1 MERVESSRSSDAGPG
16 NRAFRARAVLR
27 LAALSAIL
35 SIAIYIAY
43 RAGLLTSAERAKGI
57 LYGLRRIPGIP
68 FWFMGVYALTAS
80 FGVPPAVMTLAGG
93 AVFGTT
99 LGVLY
104 SWIGA
109 VSGAVGGYSLARW
122 LGGNAIR
129 QLLGRHSEKLHA
141 LLGHGT
147 FVAIFR
153 LRVNPVVPFN
163 ALNFASGLSKVPLR
177 PYILA
182 SLVGVLPAILV
193 YAYFADAVIAG
204 ATGAR
209 ERAFW
214 HIAIAGIVII
224 ALSFGPSTWKRFF
237 QRLS

>member
-1 MERVESSRSSDAGPG
+1 MR
-16 NRAFRARAVLR
+16 
-27 LAALSAIL
+27 
-35 SIAIYIAY
+35 
-43 RAGLLTSAERAKGI
+43 
-57 LYGLRRIPGIP
+57 GIP
-68 FWFMGVYALTAS
+68 LLFVAVYTATAS
-80 FGVPPAVMTLAGG
+80 LGVPPVVMTLAGG
-93 AVFGTT
+93 AVFGTAF
-99 LGVLY
+99 GILY
-104 SWIGA
+104 SWVGA
-109 VSGAVGGYSLARW
+109 VCGALGGYALARW

-129 QLLGRHSEKLHA
+129 QLLGRHSAKLDT

-153 LRVNPVVPFN
+153 LRVNPVVPYN

-177 PYILA
+177 PYFLA
-182 SLVGVLPAILV
+182 SLLGVLPAIVV

-214 HIAIAGIVII
+214 HIAAAGVVII
-224 ALSFGPSTWKRFF
+224 FLSIGPRTWRRFF

>member
-1 MERVESSRSSDAGPG
+1 MSDRSSAKRPV
-16 NRAFRARAVLR
+16 RARALLR
-27 LAALSAIL
+27 LAILAAIV
-35 SIAIYIAY
+35 SVAMYAAW
-43 RAGLLTSAERAKGI
+43 RAGFLTSAARAKGI
-57 LYGLRRIPGIP
+57 LFGLRRVPGIP
-68 FWFMGVYALTAS
+68 FWFMGTYALTAAL
-80 FGVPPAVMTLAGG
+80 GVPPAIMTLAGG

-99 LGVLY
+99 LGVAY
-104 SWIGA
+104 SWMGA
-109 VSGAVGGYSLARW
+109 VVGALGGYGLARW

-129 QLLGRHSEKLHA
+129 QLSGRQSAKLDA

-153 LRVNPVVPFN
+153 LRVNPVVPYN

-177 PYILA
+177 PYTLA
-182 SLVGVLPAILV
+182 TLLGVLPAIFV

-214 HIAIAGIVII
+214 HVAIAGTVII
-224 ALSFGPSTWKRFF
+224 LLSFAPSTWRRLF
-237 QRLS
+237 QRL

>member
-1 MERVESSRSSDAGPG
+1 LTDA
-16 NRAFRARAVLR
+16 ARAK
-27 LAALSAIL
+27 A
-35 SIAIYIAY
+35 
-43 RAGLLTSAERAKGI
+43 I
-57 LYGLRRIPGIP
+57 LYGLRRVRGIP
-68 FWFMGVYALTAS
+68 LLFVAVYAFTAS
-80 FGVPPAVMTLAGG
+80 LGVPPAVLTLAGG
-93 AVFGTT
+93 AVFGTK

-109 VSGAVGGYSLARW
+109 AAGALGGYAMARW

-129 QLLGRHSEKLHA
+129 QLLGRHSQKLDA

-153 LRVNPVVPFN
+153 LRVNPVVPYN

-182 SLVGVLPAILV
+182 SLLGVVPAIFV

-214 HIAIAGIVII
+214 HIAIGGIVII
-224 ALSFGPSTWKRFF
+224 LLSFGPSTWRRFF

>member
-1 MERVESSRSSDAGPG
+1 MESVGGSDRGSA
-16 NRAFRARAVLR
+16 NRPFRARALLR
-27 LAALSAIL
+27 LAAFAAIVA
-35 SIAIYIAY
+35 IAIYVAY
-43 RAGLLTSAERAKGI
+43 RAGVLTSAARAKGI
-57 LYGLRRIPGIP
+57 LYGLRRVPGIP
-68 FWFMGVYALTAS
+68 FWFIGTYALTAAL
-80 FGVPPAVMTLAGG
+80 GIPPAVLTLAGG
-93 AVFGTT
+93 AVFGTS
-99 LGVLY
+99 LGATY

-109 VSGAVGGYSLARW
+109 VAGSLGGYGLAHW

-129 QLLGRHSEKLHA
+129 QLLGRHSKKLDA

-147 FVAIFR
+147 FVALFR
-153 LRVNPVVPFN
+153 LRVNPVVPYN
-163 ALNFASGLSKVPLR
+163 ALNYASGLSKVPLR

-182 SLVGVLPAILV
+182 TLVGVVPAIFV

-214 HIAIAGIVII
+214 HIAIAGVVII
-224 ALSFGPSTWKRFF
+224 ALSFGPSTWRRFL

>member
-1 MERVESSRSSDAGPG
+1 MESSSRSEEGP
-16 NRAFRARAVLR
+16 FRARAILR
-27 LAALSAIL
+27 LAVLVAIV
-35 SIAIYIAY
+35 SIAIYLAY
-43 RAGLLTSAERAKGI
+43 RAGVLTSAARAKRI
-57 LYGLRRIPGIP
+57 LFDLRRVPGIP
-68 FWFMGVYALTAS
+68 FWFMAVYALTAS

-93 AVFGTT
+93 AVFGTK

-109 VSGAVGGYSLARW
+109 VAGALGGYALARW

-147 FVAIFR
+147 FIAIFR
-153 LRVNPVVPFN
+153 LRVNPVVPYN

-182 SLVGVLPAILV
+182 SVFGVLPAIIV

-214 HIAIAGIVII
+214 HIAIAGVVII
-224 ALSFGPSTWKRFF
+224 FLSFGPSSWRRFF

>member
-1 MERVESSRSSDAGPG
+1 VEFSSGSDRSSAKRPV
-16 NRAFRARAVLR
+16 RARALLR
-27 LAALSAIL
+27 LAILVAIV
-35 SIAIYIAY
+35 SIAIYVAY
-43 RAGLLTSAERAKGI
+43 RTGVLTSAARAKGI
-57 LYGLRRIPGIP
+57 LYGLRRVPGIP
-68 FWFMGVYALTAS
+68 FWFMGVYAVTAAL
-80 FGVPPAVMTLAGG
+80 GVPPAVLTLAGG
-93 AVFGTT
+93 AVFGTL
-99 LGVLY
+99 LGVAY

-109 VSGAVGGYSLARW
+109 VAGALGGYALARG

-129 QLLGRHSEKLHA
+129 QLGRHSEKLDA

-153 LRVNPVVPFN
+153 LRVNPVVPYN
-163 ALNFASGLSKVPLR
+163 ALNFASGLSRVPLR

-182 SLVGVLPAILV
+182 TLVGVLPAIFV

-204 ATGAR
+204 ATRAR

-214 HIAIAGIVII
+214 HIAIAGTVII
-224 ALSFGPSTWKRFF
+224 LLSFAPSTWRRFF

>member
-1 MERVESSRSSDAGPG
+1 M
-16 NRAFRARAVLR
+16 
-27 LAALSAIL
+27 AIV

-43 RAGLLTSAERAKGI
+43 RAGVLTSAARAKRI
-57 LYGLRRIPGIP
+57 LLDLRRVPGIP
-68 FWFMGVYALTAS
+68 FWFVAVYALTAS

-93 AVFGTT
+93 AVFGTK

-109 VSGAVGGYSLARW
+109 VAGALGGYALARW

-129 QLLGRHSEKLHA
+129 QLLGRHSEKLDA

-153 LRVNPVVPFN
+153 LRVNPVVPYN

-182 SLVGVLPAILV
+182 SVFGVLPAIVV

-214 HIAIAGIVII
+214 HIAIAGVVII
-224 ALSFGPSTWKRFF
+224 LLSFGPSTWRRLF

>member
-1 MERVESSRSSDAGPG
+1 M
-16 NRAFRARAVLR
+16 
-27 LAALSAIL
+27 AIV

-43 RAGLLTSAERAKGI
+43 RAGVLTSAARAKRI
-57 LYGLRRIPGIP
+57 LLDLRRVPGIP
-68 FWFMGVYALTAS
+68 FWFVAVYALTAS

-93 AVFGTT
+93 AVFGTK

-109 VSGAVGGYSLARW
+109 VAGALGGYALARW

-129 QLLGRHSEKLHA
+129 QLLGRHSEKLDA

-153 LRVNPVVPFN
+153 LRVNPVVPYN

-182 SLVGVLPAILV
+182 SVFGVLPAIVV

-214 HIAIAGIVII
+214 HIAIAGVVII
-224 ALSFGPSTWKRFF
+224 LLSFGPSTWRRLF
-237 QRLS
+237 QRLT

>member
-1 MERVESSRSSDAGPG
+1 V
-16 NRAFRARAVLR
+16 
-27 LAALSAIL
+27 AIV

-43 RAGLLTSAERAKGI
+43 RAGVLTSAARAKRI
-57 LYGLRRIPGIP
+57 LLDLRRVPGIP
-68 FWFMGVYALTAS
+68 FWFVAVYALTAS

-93 AVFGTT
+93 AVFGTK

-109 VSGAVGGYSLARW
+109 VAGALGGYALARW

-129 QLLGRHSEKLHA
+129 QLLGRHSEKLDA

-153 LRVNPVVPFN
+153 LRVNPVVPYN

-182 SLVGVLPAILV
+182 SVFGVLPAIVV

-214 HIAIAGIVII
+214 HIAIAGVVII
-224 ALSFGPSTWKRFF
+224 LLSFGPSTWRRLF
-237 QRLS
+237 QRLT